1 MVVDFNRVTGGFIE
15 APRIHLSFNPRAD
28 VGWPWQMSRNL
39 QRGDVSL
46 MIGQAPD
53 ATKRLKQANEIQ
65 IGDFAM
71 DHLEIQRWTFS
82 AVPVDDRFV

>member
-1 MVVDFNRVTGGFIE
+1 MRQQLLAKIVVVDFNSVTRGFIE
-15 APRIHLSFNPRAD
+15 APQIHLSFNARAD
-28 VGWPWQMSRNL
+28 VGWPCQISRYL

-46 MIGQAPD
+46 MIGQTPD

-71 DHLEIQRWTFS
+71 DHLKI
-82 AVPVDDRFV
+82 